1 MPAAVR
7 LDVDGS
13 TGHDGFKPRPSA
25 TSGSADVFING
36 HGAVRVSDTWPNHVN
51 PKQPSSPHVNP
62 HNGVQGTGSGT
73 VFVNGLALAR
83 IGDTINDENGSKDAC
98 AAGSPD
104 VFCG

>member
-7 LDVDGS
+7 LGDGS

-25 TSGSADVFING
+25 TSGSTDVFING
-36 HGAVRVSDTWPNHVN
+36 QGAVRVSDPWPNHSN
-51 PKQPSSPHVNP
+51 PKQSSSPHVNP
-62 HNGVQGTGSGT
+62 HNGVQGTGSAT

-83 IGDTINDENGSKDAC
+83 IGDTINDENGSKDANS
-98 AAGSPD
+98 AGSPD